1 MRTALLLLFAT
12 SVLAA
17 ENPDLTMQ
25 TRIRQ
30 EEFRDSKV
38 MEIASGLMDFIG
50 PRLTGSPN
58 MKRADEWTR
67 DKLTEFGMS
76 NSHLESWG
84 PFGHGWSYE
93 FSSLRLI
100 SPDVAQLSALPR
112 AWTPSTNGSV
122 RAGNGSRRTFI
133 SLQSP

>member
-1 MRTALLLLFAT
+1 MRTATLTLLLLAT
-12 SVLAA
+12 AALAA
-17 ENPDLTMQ
+17 ETPDLTMQ

-76 NSHLESWG
+76 NAHLEQWG
-84 PFGHGWSYE
+84 PFGRGWSYQ
-93 FSSLRLI
+93 SC
-100 SPDVAQLSALPR
+100 
-112 AWTPSTNGSV
+112 SV
-122 RAGNGSRRTFI
+122 RLVS
-133 SLQSP
+133 